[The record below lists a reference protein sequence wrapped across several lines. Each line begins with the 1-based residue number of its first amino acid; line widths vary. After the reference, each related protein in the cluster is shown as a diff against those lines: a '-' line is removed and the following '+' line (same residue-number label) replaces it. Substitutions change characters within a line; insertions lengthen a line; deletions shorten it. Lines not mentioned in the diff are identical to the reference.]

1 MVHPQPVP
9 FQPSVAITFPSAK
22 NFCVLYKII
31 GHHNRLP
38 DKNINQK
45 KMTNGYFSAKKFGS
59 LEDCWAKLKCNTLI
73 KKGVK
78 LGRAQ

>member
-31 GHHNRLP
+31 DHHNRLP

-45 KMTNGYFSAKKFGS
+45 KMTNGYFSKKS
-59 LEDCWAKLKCNTLI
+59 LDHGRL
-73 KKGVK
+73 
-78 LGRAQ
+78 LGKTKMQYSDQAGGKIR